1 MKINTVMTIVVAV
14 VVAAAAAAGGG
25 HCSQCFVDAAAVG
38 VVVVV
43 NATGAAGVVQYS
55 TPSFMY
61 TWGKGGWTKAGLMD
75 LRNLCIFQG

>member
-14 VVAAAAAAGGG
+14 VVAAAAAGGG

-43 NATGAAGVVQYS
+43 NATGG
-55 TPSFMY
+55 
-61 TWGKGGWTKAGLMD
+61 
-75 LRNLCIFQG
+75 